1 MNGANFVKIIVIF
14 NLFNI
19 KKYKY
24 YCYFSIRVLD
34 GLKIIKISNY

>member
-14 NLFNI
+14 NLLNI